1 MCVKKNRCRFTP
13 VLLCNV
19 LPNVTDTSHG
29 AWRRLVSVQ
38 FPTLFK
44 EQPDPKK
51 PNERPVDFAIDGK
64 IEAWAD
70 VFLTHMLTRGYEV
83 AKETGLNVP
92 ASVTLTTDDYRTESD
107 FFTDYF
113 KERVVQTNCEADIL
127 VWTHLWND
135 FYHWFRKGHGWEH
148 IPKKVECRKRFEEMI
163 GRKLKQGAWTGVMI
177 PFHCT
182 SKT

>member
-1 MCVKKNRCRFTP
+1 M
-13 VLLCNV
+13 LLCNV

-92 ASVTLTTDDYRTESD
+92 AIKVLRPLHRPAGPVQLVQSVKFVAIVAFLHHGLTHAHWDPIG
-107 FFTDYF
+107 
-113 KERVVQTNCEADIL
+113 EA
-127 VWTHLWND
+127 THALQ
-135 FYHWFRKGHGWEH
+135 F
-148 IPKKVECRKRFEEMI
+148 
-163 GRKLKQGAWTGVMI
+163 A
-177 PFHCT
+177 
-182 SKT
+182 

>member
-1 MCVKKNRCRFTP
+1 MIKKKKRCRFTP

-92 ASVTLTTDDYRTESD
+92 PSVTLTTDDYRTESD
-107 FFTDYF
+107 FLPTTLRSAWCRPIARRTSWYGRTFGTTSTTGSA
-113 KERVVQTNCEADIL
+113 RATAGS
-127 VWTHLWND
+127 TS
-135 FYHWFRKGHGWEH
+135 
-148 IPKKVECRKRFEEMI
+148 PKRSSAASGSR
-163 GRKLKQGAWTGVMI
+163 R
-177 PFHCT
+177 
-182 SKT
+182 

>member
-1 MCVKKNRCRFTP
+1 M
-13 VLLCNV
+13 LLCNV

-70 VFLTHMLTRGYEV
+70 VFLVNAYVDARARGGQGDGPERAALGHAYDRRLPHGV
-83 AKETGLNVP
+83 GL
-92 ASVTLTTDDYRTESD
+92 LYR
-107 FFTDYF
+107 
-113 KERVVQTNCEADIL
+113 L
-127 VWTHLWND
+127 L
-135 FYHWFRKGHGWEH
+135 
-148 IPKKVECRKRFEEMI
+148 
-163 GRKLKQGAWTGVMI
+163 
-177 PFHCT
+177 
-182 SKT
+182 

>member
-1 MCVKKNRCRFTP
+1 MSKHRCRFTP

-92 ASVTLTTDDYRTESD
+92 PSVTLSL
-107 FFTDYF
+107 
-113 KERVVQTNCEADIL
+113 I
-127 VWTHLWND
+127 
-135 FYHWFRKGHGWEH
+135 H
-148 IPKKVECRKRFEEMI
+148 I
-163 GRKLKQGAWTGVMI
+163 
-177 PFHCT
+177 
-182 SKT
+182 

>member
-1 MCVKKNRCRFTP
+1 M
-13 VLLCNV
+13 LLCNV

-38 FPTLFK
+38 FSTLFK

-92 ASVTLTTDDYRTESD
+92 PSVTLTTDDYRTESD

-113 KERVVQTNCEADIL
+113 KERVVQTNCEAGIL

-148 IPKKVECRKRFEEMI
+148 IPQKVECRKRFEEMI
-163 GRKLKQGAWTGVMI
+163 GRKLKQGAWTR
-177 PFHCT
+177 
-182 SKT
+182 S